1 MCSIGYAASK
11 RGGGQ
16 YWPPHRGVRPIRMG
30 SMTTGRYVLLTSFT
44 LCAVLGATQEFWDQK
59 DPKDWSADEV
69 KALLSLSP
77 WAKPAS
83 ISFFNNSP
91 GGDYGLAGGRAG
103 AGLNQQRVSS
113 RQRSANGTIPDPASN
128 PGTFRAVVRWE
139 TARPVQVAE
148 KNRPED
154 GDSRFYILSL
164 NGDLPD
170 FARPNDEESA
180 EARQQRVEMLRESTR
195 LDRKSG
201 SPIYLERLEP
211 SATGTLFYF
220 SRLDPITPANKE
232 ITFSTKMGPLDIK
245 VKFLL
250 KDMMYKGKLEL

>member
-1 MCSIGYAASK
+1 MELMIVLRC
-11 RGGGQ
+11 
-16 YWPPHRGVRPIRMG
+16 
-30 SMTTGRYVLLTSFT
+30 VLLSCMVCVAF
-44 LCAVLGATQEFWDQK
+44 GASPDFWDQK
-59 DPKDWSADEV
+59 DPKDWTPDEV
-69 KALLSLSP
+69 KEMLSLSP

-83 ISFFNNSP
+83 ITFFNNSP

-103 AGLNQQRVSS
+103 AGLGGQRVGG
-113 RQRSANGTIPDPASN
+113 RQRSSAGTGKAPDTVSN

-148 KNRPED
+148 KSRPGD
-154 GDSRFYILSL
+154 GDSEFYILSL

-170 FARPNDEESA
+170 FARPNDEETT

-195 LDRKSG
+195 LDRKGG
-201 SPIYLERLEP
+201 SPIYLERLES

-232 ITFSTKMGPLDIK
+232 ITFNTKMGPLEIK
-245 VKFLL
+245 VKFPL
-250 KDMMYKGKLEL
+250 KEMMYKGKLEL

>member
-1 MCSIGYAASK
+1 MADDETRSSALRLVI
-11 RGGGQ
+11 
-16 YWPPHRGVRPIRMG
+16 MG
-30 SMTTGRYVLLTSFT
+30 LMTTRRYVLLSAFT
-44 LCAVLGATQEFWDQK
+44 LCAAFAASQEFWDQK
-59 DPKDWSADEV
+59 DPKDWTPDEV
-69 KALLSLSP
+69 KGMLALSP

-91 GGDYGLAGGRAG
+91 GGDYGMAGGRAG

-113 RQRSANGTIPDPASN
+113 RQRSANGTIPDPAAN

-148 KNRPED
+148 KSRPED
-154 GDSRFYILSL
+154 GDSKFYILSL

-170 FARPNDEESA
+170 FARPSDEESS

-201 SPIYLERLEP
+201 GPIYLERLEP

-232 ITFSTKMGPLDIK
+232 ITFNTKMGPLEIK

>member
-1 MCSIGYAASK
+1 MT
-11 RGGGQ
+11 
-16 YWPPHRGVRPIRMG
+16 IR
-30 SMTTGRYVLLTSFT
+30 RFVLLASFT
-44 LCAVLGATQEFWDQK
+44 LCAALGASQEFWDQK
-59 DPKDWSADEV
+59 EPKDWSPEEV

-77 WAKPAS
+77 WAKAAS

-91 GGDYGLAGGRAG
+91 GGDYGLAGGRSA
-103 AGLNQQRVSS
+103 AGLNQQRVS
-113 RQRSANGTIPDPASN
+113 RQRSANGTIPDAAKD

-139 TARPVQVAE
+139 TARPVQMAE
-148 KNRPED
+148 KSRPED
-154 GDSRFYILSL
+154 GDSGFYILSL

-170 FARPNDEESA
+170 FARPNDEESS

-211 SATGTLFYF
+211 GATGTLFYF
-220 SRLDPITPANKE
+220 SRVDPITPANKE
-232 ITFSTKMGPLDIK
+232 VTFSTKMGPLDIK

>member
-1 MCSIGYAASK
+1 M
-11 RGGGQ
+11 R
-16 YWPPHRGVRPIRMG
+16 V
-30 SMTTGRYVLLTSFT
+30 MTARVLLPAFMIC
-44 LCAVLGATQEFWDQK
+44 CAFGASQDFWDRK
-59 DPKDWSADEV
+59 DAKDWTPEEV
-69 KALLSLSP
+69 KELLSQSP
-77 WAKPAS
+77 WAKPAN

-103 AGLNQQRVSS
+103 AGLSGQRVGG
-113 RQRSANGTIPDPASN
+113 RQRSAAGTGKAPDTVSN

-148 KNRPED
+148 KSRAGED
-154 GDSRFYILSL
+154 DSAFYILSL

-170 FARPNDEESA
+170 FARPNDEESS

-195 LDRKSG
+195 LDRKGG
-201 SPIYLERLEP
+201 SPIYLERLE
-211 SATGTLFYF
+211 SGATGSLFYF

-232 ITFSTKMGPLDIK
+232 ITFNTKMGPLEIK
-245 VKFLL
+245 VKFPL